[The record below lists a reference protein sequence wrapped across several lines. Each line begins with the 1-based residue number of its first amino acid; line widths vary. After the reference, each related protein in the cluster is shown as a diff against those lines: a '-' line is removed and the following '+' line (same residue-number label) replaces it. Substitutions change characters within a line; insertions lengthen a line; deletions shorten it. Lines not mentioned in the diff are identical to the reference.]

1 MDLSKPPSECIL
13 FVINQRREMGAGTYP
28 EAKQAKELAARYHSC
43 ARPPLFVTTNLDAQ
57 RTAIWDMGKIA
68 VSGDG
73 AIFCSCSF
81 ARGGRGHSG
90 GQLRP

>member
-1 MDLSKPPSECIL
+1 
-13 FVINQRREMGAGTYP
+13 
-28 EAKQAKELAARYHSC
+28 
-43 ARPPLFVTTNLDAQ
+43 VTTNLDAQ
-57 RTAIWDMGKIA
+57 RTAVWDMGKIA

-90 GQLRP
+90 GQLPPDEWLSAAMAISGVVLSGGASVEAILRGNWNL